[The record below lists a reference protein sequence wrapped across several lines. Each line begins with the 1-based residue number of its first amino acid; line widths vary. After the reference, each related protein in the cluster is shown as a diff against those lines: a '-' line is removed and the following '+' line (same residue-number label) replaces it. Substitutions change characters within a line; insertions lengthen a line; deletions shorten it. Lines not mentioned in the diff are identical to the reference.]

1 MVGSGVSS
9 SRFRNHFR
17 SPTPNHELS
26 GVVMS
31 SPSSREPSVPIG
43 KNRANF
49 TREFLFADAGI
60 VRDHDG
66 VHTAMTMDERLEGWR
81 RIPHG
86 GIAMGAVM
94 ELAALLR
101 EEWTEKDRGPEY
113 PLTVDFRLG
122 GAGVR
127 IGDKVEFTVL
137 AAPEG
142 IRGTIFTPGNNY
154 PYLSAVIGYGID
166 DPQRRETFQSY
177 LPATISN
184 PAEGGI
190 PLPYYRNCFVCGVAR
205 RQPGLERRFLL
216 GGDDGG
222 TPRLAY
228 AAAGFDVADGNTFYR
243 FQSGGR
249 LSALP
254 ALALLDETMGWAG
267 FLSAASGAVTVRIG
281 YTFYRDIR
289 PGERLV
295 FIGRN
300 ERVRGRAGARL
311 FFWTSGGAVS
321 LDDAGRCEPVIASS
335 AQYLGVAE
343 LTEQM
348 RQELIPPELTSRAF
362 RMAGIT
368 C

>member
-1 MVGSGVSS
+1 MYS
-9 SRFRNHFR
+9 
-17 SPTPNHELS
+17 T
-26 GVVMS
+26 
-31 SPSSREPSVPIG
+31 SSREHSAPIE
-43 KNRANF
+43 KNRDNF
-49 TREFLFADAGI
+49 TREFLFANAGI
-60 VRDHDG
+60 VRDHG
-66 VHTAMTMDERLEGWR
+66 GLHTAMIMEERMEGWR
-81 RIPHG
+81 GIPHG
-86 GIAMGAVM
+86 GIAMGFVM
-94 ELAALLR
+94 ELATLLR
-101 EEWTEKDRGPEY
+101 EEYAEKDKGPTY
-113 PLTVDFRLG
+113 PLTADFRLG

-127 IGDKVEFTVL
+127 IGDNVEARVRT
-137 AAPEG
+137 APEG
-142 IRGTIFTPGNNY
+142 IQGTIFAPGNNA

-166 DPQRRETFQSY
+166 DPQRRDTFRSY
-177 LPATISN
+177 LPARTSN
-184 PAEGGI
+184 PADWGI

-205 RQPGLERRFLL
+205 SHPGLERRFLL
-216 GGDDGG
+216 GGGDGG

-295 FIGRN
+295 FIGRS
-300 ERVRGRAGARL
+300 ERVRGNAGARI

-321 LDDAGRCEPVIASS
+321 LDNAGRCEPVIAAS

-348 RQELIPPELTSRAF
+348 RRELIPAELTAQAF
-362 RMAGIT
+362 RLAGLT
-368 C
+368 H